1 MDEKGW
7 KIKRFCELK
16 KQDPQNEMFG
26 SGEGNLESQ
35 IKKLEREIEDLDE

>member
-1 MDEKGW
+1 
-7 KIKRFCELK
+7 
-16 KQDPQNEMFG
+16 MFG